1 MSPVIK
7 NARGYQSCKTE
18 VPNTQRKEEERLG
31 RLQHGGVPASPAER
45 GGRRGNDEQ
54 KGVVTAP
61 GWSPGMAGREE
72 GRGGRANGPGVGLA
86 GCAARPRLAS
96 LRICRP
102 DCLGAPG
109 TRASPGPGTWGHKDR
124 SEDEAGTTRGER
136 HGPRPAAWPAALPV
150 PEQQGAAAQ
159 RPRAPGADPDSEEP
173 GPGAPSLRW
182 TAPVGLH
189 GLRAGAAGSPAP
201 AASARLPGSTDAW
214 ASPEWSARPAN
225 RGAGAGSGP
234 LDIGS
239 SYSPCLAPPVRCPR

>member
-1 MSPVIK
+1 MPPVIK

-61 GWSPGMAGREE
+61 GRSPGMAGREE

-109 TRASPGPGTWGHKDR
+109 TRASPGPGTGDTR
-124 SEDEAGTTRGER
+124 TGQRMRLARRGETATVR
-136 HGPRPAAWPAALPV
+136 GRPLGQLPSRYPSSREQRRSGRGHRERIRTPRSL
-150 PEQQGAAAQ
+150 
-159 RPRAPGADPDSEEP
+159 APGRHPY
-173 GPGAPSLRW
+173 
-182 TAPVGLH
+182 
-189 GLRAGAAGSPAP
+189 AG
-201 AASARLPGSTDAW
+201 
-214 ASPEWSARPAN
+214 RP
-225 RGAGAGSGP
+225 P
-234 LDIGS
+234 
-239 SYSPCLAPPVRCPR
+239 